1 MIWLRRL
8 LILAGLVLV
17 LAAANM
23 IILEKQRVAESA
35 RLVLLEL
42 RPVDPRSLIQGDYM
56 QLDFADTVTLP
67 PEGVALPEAGIAI
80 LQLDPAGIASFARV
94 DDGAPLAAGEIR
106 LRFFGRMPDGRFD
119 FGTDAFFFQE
129 GEADIY
135 ANARY
140 GMFRVDE
147 TGKSVLVGL
156 ADENTKPLGRSD
168 E

>member
-129 GEADIY
+129 GEAELY
-135 ANARY
+135 AGARY

-156 ADENTKPLGRSD
+156 ADETGKEITRPA

>member
-1 MIWLRRL
+1 MTWLRRL

-17 LAAANM
+17 LAVANM
-23 IILEKQRVAESA
+23 FILERQRVVDSA

-42 RPVDPRSLIQGDYM
+42 RPVDPRSLMQGDFM
-56 QLDFADTVTLP
+56 LLDFADAVTQLP
-67 PEGVALPEAGIAI
+67 EDMAPPEAGVVV
-80 LQLDPAGIASFARV
+80 LRLDPADIATLVRI
-94 DDGAPLAAGEIR
+94 DDGAPLEPDEIR
-106 LRFFGRMPDGRFD
+106 LRFFGRMPDGRLD

-129 GEADIY
+129 GEADLY

>member
-17 LAAANM
+17 LAAANL

-42 RPVDPRSLIQGDYM
+42 RPVDPRSLMQGDYM

-67 PEGVALPEAGIAI
+67 PEDVALPEAGIAV
-80 LQLDPAGIASFARV
+80 LRVDPAGIASFARV
-94 DDGAPLAAGEIR
+94 DDGTPLAPDEIR

-129 GEADIY
+129 GEAELY
-135 ANARY
+135 AGARY

-156 ADENTKPLGRSD
+156 ADETGTEITRPA

>member
-1 MIWLRRL
+1 MTWLRRL

-17 LAAANM
+17 LAAANL
-23 IILEKQRVAESA
+23 IIFEKQRVAESA
-35 RLVLLEL
+35 RLVLIEL
-42 RPVDPRSLIQGDYM
+42 RPVDPRSLMQGDYM

-67 PEGVALPEAGIAI
+67 PEGVTLPEAGIAI
-80 LQLDPAGIASFARV
+80 LRLDPAGVASLARV

-106 LRFFGRMPDGRFD
+106 LRFFGRLPDGWLD

-129 GEADIY
+129 GEADLY
-135 ANARY
+135 AGARY

>member
-1 MIWLRRL
+1 MTWLRRL

-17 LAAANM
+17 LAVANM
-23 IILEKQRVAESA
+23 FILERQRVVDSA

-42 RPVDPRSLIQGDYM
+42 RPVDPRSLMQGDFM
-56 QLDFADTVTLP
+56 LLDFADAVTRLP
-67 PEGVALPEAGIAI
+67 EDMAPPEAGVAI
-80 LQLDPAGIASFARV
+80 LRLDPAGIATLVRI
-94 DDGAPLAAGEIR
+94 DDGTPPAPDEIR
-106 LRFFGRMPDGRFD
+106 LRFAGRRSDGRFD

-129 GEADIY
+129 GEADLY
-135 ANARY
+135 AAARY

-156 ADENTKPLGRSD
+156 ADETTKPLGRSD